1 MDMMKKIP
9 VREQDPAVRATNFEE
24 VCLGYNKEEAE
35 AEASR
40 CLNCKN
46 PMCVTGCPV
55 EIDIPGFIAQVKAG
69 DTIEIQFGSKN
80 VKVEVL
86 DIKETVR
93 KEDAENLFRYR

>member
-69 DTIEIQFGSKN
+69 DVKGAAAVIGKSLSAGEIMVDF
-80 VKVEVL
+80 
-86 DIKETVR
+86 
-93 KEDAENLFRYR
+93 